1 MRRGRQRRFQQAH
14 RNPPMP
20 WWFGT
25 PQWGICRWCNNTIFK
40 NDSVD
45 TRRKWHPACLHD
57 WSIIADNKYA
67 KRCVK
72 KRDKGICAKCGKY
85 CHYRY
90 EWQADHINPLIDA
103 NGDLDYWRLGNLA
116 TMCIECHLKKTIEEN
131 EKRTMDR
138 RKNIGNNPKFDS

>member
-1 MRRGRQRRFQQAH
+1 MRRGRQRRFQQEH

-25 PQWGICRWCNNTIFK
+25 PKWGICRWCNNTIF
-40 NDSVD
+40 NDDGSVN

-90 EWQADHINPLIDA
+90 EWQADHIKPLIDA
-103 NGDLDYWRLGNLA
+103 HGDLDYWRLENIQTLCNACHGIKTGQENSGRAKIDKTSGNGD
-116 TMCIECHLKKTIEEN
+116 K
-131 EKRTMDR
+131 
-138 RKNIGNNPKFDS
+138 